1 MPRKKSNINADGM
14 INFYELKKVDKFKT
28 KSVNPNFNKHHITVP
43 FRGMLIGSSGSGKT
57 NLLLNII
64 NQFSNTFNHI
74 YIYTQAIEPLYEYL
88 ESQLGS
94 DMLTIKYDLQSLRTF
109 KETDYY
115 GQSLVIFDDC
125 CNEKD
130 QKCINELYIRGRKI
144 AGGCS
149 LLYLTQSYYKVP
161 KIIRLQ
167 CQYVFIL
174 KVAGIRDLKMIL
186 SEYSLSATKEQLT
199 KMYDYCCNSGTFGN
213 FMLIDLQSSQD
224 KTYRKNFKE
233 YLSLNDF

>member
-1 MPRKKSNINADGM
+1 MPRKSKQTNGDM

-28 KSVNPNFNKHHITVP
+28 KSVNPNYNKHYISVP
-43 FRGMLIGSSGSGKT
+43 FRGVLIGSSGSGKT

-74 YIYTQAIEPLYEYL
+74 YIYTQAVEPLYEYL
-88 ESQLGS
+88 ESQLGT
-94 DMLTIKYDLQSLRTF
+94 DLLTIKYSLNDCRTF

-115 GQSLVIFDDC
+115 GSSLVIFDDQI
-125 CNEKD
+125 NEKD

-144 AGGCS
+144 AGGIS
-149 LLYLTQSYYKVP
+149 LLYLTQSYFKVP

-167 CQYVFIL
+167 CQYIFIL
-174 KVAGIRDLKMIL
+174 KVSGVRDLKMIL

-199 KMYDYCCNSGTFGN
+199 NMYEYSCNSGTFGS
-213 FMLIDLQSSQD
+213 FMLIDLVADQN
-224 KTYRKNFKE
+224 KTYRKNFTE
-233 YLSLNDF
+233 YLSIDDF